1 MIGVHDLHSKWPE
14 VATTSV
20 VTSTTV
26 IHTLQELF
34 TRWGIP
40 EVIIIDNGPQF
51 TSFQFNEFL
60 QHFGIKHRNTA
71 LYNPPSNGGIERFN
85 RVMKEG
91 VKASM
96 AEGKTFPNAVRTT
109 LCNYRATR
117 HTLTDISPAELM
129 IGRKLTPP
137 LDALRKP
144 QPPTPTKRAEIIA
157 EKQKATKA
165 YTGQKRRA
173 KPPRLDN
180 GDWVRVKRPH
190 RGHKMKPSLSAS
202 LRITKHVG
210 PLPFNSRMVILG
222 MHAG

>member
-1 MIGVHDLHSKWPE
+1 MQLS
-14 VATTSV
+14 
-20 VTSTTV
+20 
-26 IHTLQELF
+26 
-34 TRWGIP
+34 
-40 EVIIIDNGPQF
+40 
-51 TSFQFNEFL
+51 
-60 QHFGIKHRNTA
+60 
-71 LYNPPSNGGIERFN
+71 
-85 RVMKEG
+85 
-91 VKASM
+91 
-96 AEGKTFPNAVRTT
+96 
-109 LCNYRATR
+109 R
-117 HTLTDISPAELM
+117 HTTHPDRHIPCGTDDWKEAH
-129 IGRKLTPP
+129 TP